1 MHSDLELIVSAD
13 EEARARVSLA
23 EQRHER
29 EVTAARSECDTAVA
43 ARRKEATDALERELQ
58 AIREDGDTRVAELQ
72 RQEEQFRATLA
83 AAGERKF
90 DEAVALYL
98 RIVCEVAP

>member
-1 MHSDLELIVSAD
+1 MHPDLELIVSAD
-13 EEARARVSLA
+13 EEARARVALA

-29 EVTAARSECDTAVA
+29 DVTAARSECDAAIA
-43 ARRKEATDALERELQ
+43 ARRKEATDALDRELQ
-58 AIREDGDTRVAELQ
+58 VIRAGGNARIAELQ
-72 RQEEQFRATLA
+72 RQQEQFRGALT

-98 RIVCEVAP
+98 RIVCEVRP

>member
-1 MHSDLELIVSAD
+1 MHPDLELIVSAD
-13 EEARARVSLA
+13 EEARARVALA

-29 EVTAARSECDTAVA
+29 DVTAARSECDAAIA
-43 ARRKEATDALERELQ
+43 ARRKEATDALDRELQ
-58 AIREDGDTRVAELQ
+58 VIRAGGNARIAELQ
-72 RQEEQFRATLA
+72 RQQEQFRDALT

-98 RIVCEVAP
+98 RIVCEVRP

>member
-13 EEARARVSLA
+13 EEARARVALE
-23 EQRHER
+23 EQRRER
-29 EVTAARSECDTAVA
+29 EVTAARTKRDDAIA
-43 ARRKEATDALERELQ
+43 ARRTEATAALERELQ
-58 AIREDGDTRVAELQ
+58 VIREDGDARVAELQ
-72 RQEEQFRATLA
+72 RQQEQFRAALDE
-83 AAGERKF
+83 AGERKF

>member
-13 EEARARVSLA
+13 EEARARVALA

-29 EVTAARSECDTAVA
+29 EVTAARSECDTTIA
-43 ARRKEATDALERELQ
+43 ARRKEATDALEQELQ
-58 AIREDGDTRVAELQ
+58 VIREDADARVAELQ

-83 AAGERKF
+83 AAGERTF

>member
-13 EEARARVSLA
+13 EEARARVVLA

-29 EVTAARSECDTAVA
+29 EVTAARTERDTAIA
-43 ARRKEATDALERELQ
+43 ARRKEASDALEGELQ
-58 AIREDGDTRVAELQ
+58 VIRGDGDERVAELK
-72 RQEEQFRATLA
+72 RQQEQFRAALA
-83 AAGERKF
+83 EAGERRF

-98 RIVCEVAP
+98 RIVCEVVP

>member
-1 MHSDLELIVSAD
+1 MHPDLELIVSAD
-13 EEARARVSLA
+13 EEARARVALA

-29 EVTAARSECDTAVA
+29 DVTAARSECDAATA

-58 AIREDGDTRVAELQ
+58 VIREDGDVRVAGLQ
-72 RQEEQFRATLA
+72 RQQEQFRAALSE
-83 AAGERKF
+83 AGEGKF

-98 RIVCEVAP
+98 RIVCEVKP

>member
-1 MHSDLELIVSAD
+1 MHPDLELIVSAD
-13 EEARARVSLA
+13 EEARARVALA

-29 EVTAARSECDTAVA
+29 DVTAARMQRDGAIA

-58 AIREDGDTRVAELQ
+58 VIRDDGERRAGELQ
-72 RQEEQFRATLA
+72 RQQQEYLRALA
-83 AAGERKF
+83 EAGERKF

-98 RIVCEVAP
+98 RIVCEVAL